1 MWGVQNRK
9 KKHFTYYIMTI
20 YVYLIMYSTQDKRVN
35 KINIINV
42 YLNEY
47 DAFVSC
53 LRYSLV
59 CIFAD
64 VVNVVVVAAVVVI
77 IVVMI

>member
-1 MWGVQNRK
+1 
-9 KKHFTYYIMTI
+9 
-20 YVYLIMYSTQDKRVN
+20 
-35 KINIINV
+35 
-42 YLNEY
+42 
-47 DAFVSC
+47 VSC

-64 VVNVVVVAAVVVI
+64 VVNVVVVAADVVVVVI

>member
-1 MWGVQNRK
+1 
-9 KKHFTYYIMTI
+9 
-20 YVYLIMYSTQDKRVN
+20 MYSTQDKRVN

-64 VVNVVVVAAVVVI
+64 VVNVVVVVVAVVVI